1 MTVGSVCKRGV
12 VVATRDASVQTAASL
27 MRQHHVG
34 EVVVV
39 DHGDG
44 EAAPVGIVTDRD
56 LVIEVIDAG
65 IDPAD
70 VRLADML
77 IEPLLCARDEDS
89 LARTLNRMRD
99 RGVRRVP
106 VVDGNG
112 VLVGILLMED
122 VIERLADSVRDLA
135 GLIRREQIRE
145 RHMRG
150 QHRRSA

>member
-12 VVATRDASVQTAASL
+12 VIAGRDESAHTAASL

-34 EVVVV
+34 EIVVV

-56 LVIEVIDAG
+56 LVLEIIDAG

-70 VRLADML
+70 LRLADL
-77 IEPLLCARDEDS
+77 LTEPLLCACEDDS
-89 LARTLNRMRD
+89 LSRTLHRMRD

-106 VVDGNG
+106 VINGSG

-122 VIERLADSVRDLA
+122 VIEQLADSVRDLA
-135 GLIRREQIRE
+135 GLIRREHIRE

-150 QHRRSA
+150 PHRRSA